1 LVGQGLLQ
9 RVGAL
14 AAPAAFLR
22 TKVVESRR
30 PGDAQQPGV
39 DGAAPRIEAPP
50 VAERLLE
57 RLGGE
62 VLRYRPVPRQ
72 VDEIAVNVVEMA
84 LDRGREGRDGVA
96 GRGGRGDARA
106 GCTPPGQRDVTRRGR
121 RLRRPGRA
129 RTARAGR
136 TAGRPAMPGAR
147 AA

>member
-1 LVGQGLLQ
+1 
-9 RVGAL
+9 
-14 AAPAAFLR
+14 
-22 TKVVESRR
+22 
-30 PGDAQQPGV
+30 
-39 DGAAPRIEAPP
+39 

-62 VLRYRPVPRQ
+62 VLRYRPVARQ

-96 GRGGRGDARA
+96 GRGGRDDAHA

-136 TAGRPAMPGAR
+136 TAGRPAKPGAR
-147 AA
+147 AAGGPVRRPLRRARFAPPPRGGDADRAAAASAATP